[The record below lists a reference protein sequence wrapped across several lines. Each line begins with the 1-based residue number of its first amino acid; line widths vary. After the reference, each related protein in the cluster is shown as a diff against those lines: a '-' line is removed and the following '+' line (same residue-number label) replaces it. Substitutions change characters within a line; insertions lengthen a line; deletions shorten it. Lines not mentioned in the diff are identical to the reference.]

1 MNAGRPPQ
9 NHTSTPPPPARQG
22 LGDLTASTLAAFIDH
37 ILARLSL
44 FQLEAKEV
52 RGELLFKLF
61 VILTAFLFFA
71 LAYLTLLTGAIGML
85 TIHFDWSWPKVV
97 LITGGIH
104 LFVAF
109 LLLIIAKKRLSQ
121 TAFRDSL
128 KEIEKDRQWLEDRQR
143 RH

>member
-1 MNAGRPPQ
+1 M
-9 NHTSTPPPPARQG
+9 
-22 LGDLTASTLAAFIDH
+22 GDLTASTLAAFTDH

-44 FQLEAKEV
+44 FQLEAKEI

-97 LITGGIH
+97 LVTGGIH

-143 RH
+143 QH